1 MHQGFEMN
9 FDEAAAFA
17 RNWIDD
23 WNRADLD
30 AVLAHYADN
39 VTFRSPYVSKVLAGK
54 TAVVGKE
61 ELREYWSAGIRRAKL
76 FFRFKEIILDSEANL
91 LAIIYEATIAEKNHD
106 ACEIMRFNPAGL
118 VSSSEAY
125 YGVQS
130 T

>member
-1 MHQGFEMN
+1 MSFE
-9 FDEAAAFA
+9 EAAVFA

-23 WNRADLD
+23 WNRADLS

-39 VTFRSPYVSKVLAGK
+39 VTFISPYVGKVLGK
-54 TAVVGKE
+54 RAAVGKD
-61 ELREYWSAGIRRAKL
+61 ELREYWSAGLRRATL
-76 FFRFKEIILDSEANL
+76 FFTFKEIILDSQANL
-91 LAIIYEATIAEKNHD
+91 LAIIYEATIDGKTHD